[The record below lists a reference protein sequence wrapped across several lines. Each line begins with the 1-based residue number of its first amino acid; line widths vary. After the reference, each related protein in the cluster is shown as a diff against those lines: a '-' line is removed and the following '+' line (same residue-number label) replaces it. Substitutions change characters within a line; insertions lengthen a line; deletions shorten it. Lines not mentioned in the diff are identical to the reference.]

1 MENIAFIQPMT
12 SWKLGNIGDTTAVER
27 GLTGTENGSLFR
39 DVFKSAID
47 NVKTTQLDVENKQ
60 YLLAT
65 GQLSDAHSL
74 PIAEAKA
81 QISLDLLVTLRNKAL
96 ESYNDLMKISL

>member
-39 DVFKSAID
+39 DVCKDYTAGRG
-47 NVKTTQLDVENKQ
+47 K
-60 YLLAT
+60 
-65 GQLSDAHSL
+65 
-74 PIAEAKA
+74 
-81 QISLDLLVTLRNKAL
+81 
-96 ESYNDLMKISL
+96 

>member
-65 GQLSDAHSL
+65 GQLS
-74 PIAEAKA
+74 AEAKA